1 MLKNILILPDGTELS
16 SGAGN
21 VNAIKSVTLTECVNS
36 GTELTIGSVCANM
49 LEVSVIAPDG
59 GLPLT
64 AGDKVIL
71 YKEDGTSRQLVGGF
85 TLEKPT
91 YPSSNTMQLTGYD
104 AVTQLDKDLTAWL
117 ADLKGWPYNILTF
130 AGMVCGACGLQFVS
144 SACPNSDYM
153 VQQFTAQATGRQ
165 LMGWL
170 AEICCRFCHATPQGD
185 IEFAW
190 YTPSGI
196 SIHPSGERYYFQ
208 KGLSYENYTIAPI
221 EAVQLR
227 LADSE
232 SGALYPEAAEGANSY
247 IISSNPVLFAT
258 ITEDV
263 FPVLENIKQVLVKVA
278 YTPCRVTIP
287 ASMDLRA
294 GHTVQITDKN
304 GKTITAYV
312 MTKTQK
318 GQRDTLECTGSPRR
332 DSAAAA
338 NNRSAEDLAQTAAKN
353 AFAGLTHAQIFNKL
367 TDGGKIQG
375 IYVQDSKWYINA
387 QYAKIINLKAES
399 VTAGI
404 LSSTDG
410 KSYFDLDKG
419 QIVTNNIIATGGTI
433 GGCSI
438 VNGKLQVPAANITG
452 TLTAAQVDADNLTIK
467 AGNVAGTLKASQIDT
482 TDLWVDAAH
491 ISGTITA
498 GKIVVKNTGGSTL
511 LSAGDGAVSI
521 AGWHV
526 DSNSLY
532 SGSSFSSAE
541 CFLCTGSA
549 AALSIGGSAA
559 ISGWVFKAGSKFGV
573 TKSGAFYASDGHLT
587 GTINATSG
595 KIANWT
601 ISTNGYLEGSGGP
614 NTIRLYPKGWLY
626 GGSTYYIVIFTGGG
640 TPVGGITA
648 SGWKTI

>member
-49 LEVSVIAPDG
+49 LEVSVIAPNG
-59 GLPLT
+59 GLSLT
-64 AGDKVIL
+64 AGDKVTL
-71 YKEDGTSRQLVGGF
+71 YKEDGASRQLVGDF
-85 TLEKPT
+85 WLEKPT
-91 YPSSNTMQLTGYD
+91 HPSSNTMQLTGYD

-117 ADLKGWPYNILTF
+117 ADLNGWPYNILTF
-130 AGMVCGACGLQFVS
+130 AGMVCDACGLQFAS
-144 SACPNSDYM
+144 PDCPNSDYM

-170 AEICCRFCHATPQGD
+170 AEICCRFCCATPYGD
-185 IEFAW
+185 IKFAW
-190 YTPSGI
+190 YTPSDI
-196 SIHPSGERYYFQ
+196 SIRPSGERYYFQ
-208 KGLSYENYTIAPI
+208 KGLSYENYTVAPI

-232 SGALYPEAAEGANSY
+232 NGALYPEVADGANSY
-247 IISSNPVLFAT
+247 VISGNPVLFAS

-263 FPVLENIKQVLVKVA
+263 LSVLENIKQELARVS
-278 YTPCRVTIP
+278 YTPCKVTVP
-287 ASMDLRA
+287 ASTDIHA
-294 GHTVQITDKN
+294 GNTVQITDKN

-332 DSAAAA
+332 DSSAAT

-387 QYAKIINLKAES
+387 EAAQIINLRAES
-399 VTAGI
+399 LTAGK
-404 LSSTDG
+404 LSSVDG
-410 KSYFDLDKG
+410 KSYFDLTAGK
-419 QIVTNNIIATGGTI
+419 IVTNNIAATGGTI

-438 VNGKLQVPAANITG
+438 VDGKLQIPAAHITG

-467 AGNVAGTLKASQIDT
+467 AGNVTGTFKASQIDT

-498 GKIVVKNTGGSTL
+498 GKIVVKNSGGATL
-511 LSAGDGAVSI
+511 LSAGDNAVTI
-521 AGWHV
+521 GGWKV

-532 SGSSFSSAE
+532 SGSSFSSAS
-541 CFLCTGSA
+541 CFFCTGSA
-549 AALSIGGSAA
+549 AAMSIGGSAS
-559 ISGWVFKAGSKFGV
+559 ISGWMIKAGSNFGV
-573 TKSGAFYASDGHLT
+573 TNTGAFYASDGHLT

-648 SGWKTI
+648 SGWKAI

>member
-1 MLKNILILPDGTELS
+1 MS
-16 SGAGN
+16 
-21 VNAIKSVTLTECVNS
+21 
-36 GTELTIGSVCANM
+36 
-49 LEVSVIAPDG
+49 
-59 GLPLT
+59 
-64 AGDKVIL
+64 
-71 YKEDGTSRQLVGGF
+71 
-85 TLEKPT
+85 
-91 YPSSNTMQLTGYD
+91 
-104 AVTQLDKDLTAWL
+104 
-117 ADLKGWPYNILTF
+117 
-130 AGMVCGACGLQFVS
+130 
-144 SACPNSDYM
+144 
-153 VQQFTAQATGRQ
+153 
-165 LMGWL
+165 
-170 AEICCRFCHATPQGD
+170 
-185 IEFAW
+185 
-190 YTPSGI
+190 
-196 SIHPSGERYYFQ
+196 
-208 KGLSYENYTIAPI
+208 
-221 EAVQLR
+221 
-227 LADSE
+227 
-232 SGALYPEAAEGANSY
+232 
-247 IISSNPVLFAT
+247 
-258 ITEDV
+258 
-263 FPVLENIKQVLVKVA
+263 
-278 YTPCRVTIP
+278 YTPCKVTVP
-287 ASMDLRA
+287 ASMDIHA
-294 GHTVQITDKN
+294 GNTVQITDKN

-353 AFAGLTHAQIFNKL
+353 AFAGLTHAQILNKL

-419 QIVTNNIIATGGTI
+419 QIVTNNITATGGTI

-452 TLTAAQVDADNLTIK
+452 TLTAAQVDAENLKVK
-467 AGNVAGTLKASQIDT
+467 AANIDGKLTAAQINADDLKVKAANIDGT
-482 TDLWVDAAH
+482 V
-491 ISGTITA
+491 TA
-498 GKIVVKNTGGSTL
+498 GKIVVKNSGGSTL
-511 LSAGDGAVSI
+511 LSAGDNAVTI
-521 AGWHV
+521 GGWKV

-532 SGSSFSSAE
+532 SGSSFSSAS
-541 CFLCTGSA
+541 CFFCTGSA
-549 AALSIGGSAA
+549 AAMSIGGSAS
-559 ISGWVFKAGSKFGV
+559 ISGWMIKAGSNFGV
-573 TKSGAFYASDGHLT
+573 TNTGAFYASDGHLT

>member
-21 VNAIKSVTLTECVNS
+21 VNAIKSVTLTECVNG

-49 LEVSVIAPDG
+49 LEVSVIAPNG
-59 GLPLT
+59 GLSLT
-64 AGDKVIL
+64 AGDKVTL
-71 YKEDGTSRQLVGGF
+71 YKENGVSRRLVGVF

-117 ADLKGWPYNILTF
+117 ADLKGWPYSIMDF
-130 AGMVCGACGLQFVS
+130 AGMVCEACGLQFAS
-144 SACPNSDYM
+144 PDCPNSDYM

-170 AEICCRFCHATPQGD
+170 AEICCRFCCATPYGD
-185 IEFAW
+185 IKFAW
-190 YTPSGI
+190 YTPSGV
-196 SIHPSGERYYFQ
+196 SIQPSGERYYFQ
-208 KGLSYENYTIAPI
+208 KGLSYENYTVAPI

-232 SGALYPEAAEGANSY
+232 NGALYPEAAEGLNSY
-247 IISSNPVLFAT
+247 VISGNPVFFAS
-258 ITEDV
+258 ITEDIL
-263 FPVLENIKQVLVKVA
+263 PVLDNIKQELAGVS
-278 YTPCRVTIP
+278 YTPCKVIIP
-287 ASMDLRA
+287 ASVDIHA
-294 GHTVQITDKN
+294 GNTVQITDKN

-353 AFAGLTHAQIFNKL
+353 AFAGLTHAQILNKL

-387 QYAKIINLKAES
+387 EAAQIINLRAES
-399 VTAGI
+399 LTAGK
-404 LSSTDG
+404 LSSVDG
-410 KSYFDLDKG
+410 KSYFDLTAGK
-419 QIVTNNIIATGGTI
+419 IVTNNITATGGTI

-452 TLTAAQVDADNLTIK
+452 TLTAAQVDAENLKVK
-467 AGNVAGTLKASQIDT
+467 AANIEGAV
-482 TDLWVDAAH
+482 
-491 ISGTITA
+491 TA
-498 GKIVVKNTGGSTL
+498 EKIVVKNSGGSTL
-511 LSAGDGAVSI
+511 LSAGDGAVTI
-521 AGWHV
+521 AGWKV

-532 SGSSFSSAE
+532 SGGSFSTSDV
-541 CFLCTGSA
+541 FLCTGSA
-549 AALSIGGSAA
+549 GAMSIGGSDS
-559 ISGWVFKAGSKFGV
+559 ISGWVIKAGSKFGV
-573 TKSGAFYASDGHLT
+573 TKSGAVYANDVHLT
-587 GTINATSG
+587 GTINATLGNIGSW
-595 KIANWT
+595 KV
-601 ISTNGYLEGSGGP
+601 SSYGYLEGIGGA
-614 NTIRLYPKGWLY
+614 NAIRLYPKGFRHTNGYTYYLLIFDS
-626 GGSTYYIVIFTGGG
+626 GGSTPIGGL
-640 TPVGGITA
+640 TA
-648 SGWKTI
+648 SGWKDA